1 LAKYCKPFR
10 RLLASGPHMEDW
22 LPMKK
27 YRLTSCITAEELDKQ
42 VNRLADEINRDY
54 AGKQVVLVGILKGS
68 IVFLADLMR
77 RLTMPVEI
85 DFVRMSSY
93 GTGAES
99 CGTVHIS
106 KDVELSIQDH
116 HVLIVEDIVDT
127 GYTLKYL
134 VDYLAKRQP
143 KSLKVCAL
151 IDKYERRKIDFQAD
165 YVGIRLE
172 KGFIVGY
179 GLDYAEKHRN
189 LPSICEVQFEE

>member
-1 LAKYCKPFR
+1 
-10 RLLASGPHMEDW
+10 ME
-22 LPMKK
+22 K
-27 YRLTSCITAEELDKQ
+27 YRLTPCISAEELEKQ
-42 VNRLADEINRDY
+42 VNRLADQINHDY
-54 AGKQVVLVGILKGS
+54 TGKQLVLVGILKGS

-93 GTGAES
+93 GMGAES

-116 HVLIVEDIVDT
+116 HVLIVEDIIDT
-127 GYTLKYL
+127 GYTLRYL
-134 VDYLAKRQP
+134 VDHLASRHP
-143 KSLKVCAL
+143 KSVKVCAL
-151 IDKYERRKIDFQAD
+151 IDKYERRKVDFQAD

-189 LPSICEVQFEE
+189 LPAICEVQFDEQ